1 MTTYVLIHGAGDVG
15 WSWHLVERELRAKG
29 HDVVAPDLPV
39 DDERATFSD
48 YADTVVQAVGDRA
61 GDDLVVA
68 GISFGGYTAPIVADR
83 LDAKHLVLVAPMVP
97 QPGESPH
104 AMFEATGYAQETQE
118 DTSERAVFL
127 HDVPED
133 LAAEALS
140 RGRPQAEA
148 IWSEPWPLASWPD
161 VPVTVVLGRND
172 RLFPVAWLRQVVQDR
187 LGMTPIELES
197 SHTVSLARPVELADI
212 LVGVLAPEPAT
223 GTGVSDKSIVSDGS
237 SRGTAGRTSCTT
249 SGRVE

>member
-1 MTTYVLIHGAGDVG
+1 MATYVLIHGAGDVG

-39 DDERATFSD
+39 DDERATFDD
-48 YADTVVQAVGDRA
+48 YAETVVQAVGDRA

-83 LDAKHLVLVAPMVP
+83 LGAKHLVLVAPMVP
-97 QPGESPH
+97 QPGESPN
-104 AMFEATGYAQETQE
+104 AMFEATGYVQEPQE
-118 DTSERAVFL
+118 DSSDRAIFL
-127 HDVPED
+127 HDVPDD

-148 IWSEPWPLASWPD
+148 TWSEPWPLEQWPNI
-161 VPVTVVLGRND
+161 PVTVVLGRND

-187 LGMTPIELES
+187 LGVTPIELES
-197 SHTVSLARPVELADI
+197 SHTVSLARPVELAAI
-212 LVGVLAPEPAT
+212 LDKALAPDPVT
-223 GTGVSDKSIVSDGS
+223 GQGV
-237 SRGTAGRTSCTT
+237 A
-249 SGRVE
+249 